1 MWKWKRKEKKQPA
14 NQPKQTK
21 QRDTLSEF
29 IQSLSNSEDFVHYTL
44 GGRTPCTV
52 SYIKTMCN
60 SKILNRS
67 VLTTLNEQSLY
78 TLKEMQENIP
88 VENVQVT
95 DQLDKIEEKVMFG
108 YIMIQLKETD
118 EEVLLVPAVSLESR
132 KVSIPE
138 VEFSVVGP
146 KEAFVETMNTNI
158 NLIRKRLPLPQLTI
172 KELNIGKVTKTRVAV
187 VFIDGV
193 VDQANVETVTQRL
206 NDIEIDQMTDSSFV
220 TQIIA
225 DNSNSPFPQ
234 LLDTERPDRVVSN
247 LIEGKI
253 AILVDG
259 SPHALTCPTTVVEFF
274 GASDDYFL
282 PWHLATAFRLI
293 RLFAVIFS
301 VLSTPLYVAVLTY
314 HHEMIPAALMAT
326 IVSSRSDIPFPPIL
340 EVIVLELAIELLRE
354 AGARLPT
361 KIGQTIGIVGGI
373 VIGTAAVDAGLTSNV
388 LLIIV
393 ALSALAS
400 FTTPVYQIGNTIRLI
415 RFPFLIGA
423 QLWGLIGV
431 SMCMAFFIGH
441 LIKLQ
446 SIGRPFFEPLYPL
459 RIKDL
464 KDSFIRLPFNKQTER
479 PVLMRTNDPQRM
491 NPTRVNAKRD
501 IDE

>member
-1 MWKWKRKEKKQPA
+1 M
-14 NQPKQTK
+14 
-21 QRDTLSEF
+21 D
-29 IQSLSNSEDFVHYTL
+29 
-44 GGRTPCTV
+44 
-52 SYIKTMCN
+52 
-60 SKILNRS
+60 
-67 VLTTLNEQSLY
+67 
-78 TLKEMQENIP
+78 
-88 VENVQVT
+88 
-95 DQLDKIEEKVMFG
+95 
-108 YIMIQLKETD
+108 
-118 EEVLLVPAVSLESR
+118 
-132 KVSIPE
+132 
-138 VEFSVVGP
+138 
-146 KEAFVETMNTNI
+146 
-158 NLIRKRLPLPQLTI
+158 
-172 KELNIGKVTKTRVAV
+172 
-187 VFIDGV
+187 
-193 VDQANVETVTQRL
+193 TVTQRL
-206 NDIEIDQMTDSSFV
+206 QDIEFDHLVDSSFI
-220 TQIIA
+220 TQMIA

-247 LIEGKI
+247 LAEGKI

-274 GASDDYFL
+274 GASDDYYL
-282 PWHLATAFRLI
+282 TWHLASVFRLI

-314 HHEMIPAALMAT
+314 HFEMIPPELMAT

-340 EVIVLELAIELLRE
+340 EVIILELTIELLRE

-415 RFPFLIGA
+415 RFPFLMGA
-423 QLWGLIGV
+423 QLWGLVGV
-431 SMCMAFFIGH
+431 SMCMVFYIGH

-459 RIKDL
+459 RFKDL
-464 KDSFIRLPFNKQTER
+464 KDAFIRLPFPKQVER
-479 PVLMRTNDPQRM
+479 PVLMRSEDPVRM
-491 NPTRVNAKRD
+491 NKDRVKAKRD

>member
-1 MWKWKRKEKKQPA
+1 MWKWKRKEKQQQPQQQEKKKQ
-14 NQPKQTK
+14 NG
-21 QRDTLSEF
+21 TLSEF
-29 IQSLSNSEDFVHYTL
+29 IQAMQESEDFVHYNLSGST
-44 GGRTPCTV
+44 RCTI
-52 SYIKTMCN
+52 SYLKTMCD
-60 SKILNRS
+60 SQVLNRS
-67 VLTTLNEQSLY
+67 VLSTLNQKSLP
-78 TLKEMQENIP
+78 TLRDMQESIP
-88 VENVQVT
+88 VENVRVT
-95 DQLDKIEEKVMFG
+95 SKLDLIEEKVMYG
-108 YIMIQLKETD
+108 YIMIQLHEKD
-118 EEVLLVPAVSLESR
+118 EEVVLVPAISLESR
-132 KVSIPE
+132 NVSIPE

-172 KELNIGKVTKTRVAV
+172 KEMNVGKVTKTRVAV
-187 VFIDGV
+187 IYIDGIV
-193 VDQANVETVTQRL
+193 NQDNVDTVQQRLKGIEVDQL
-206 NDIEIDQMTDSSFV
+206 TDSSFI

-247 LIEGKI
+247 LVEGKV
-253 AILVDG
+253 AILIDG

-340 EVIVLELAIELLRE
+340 EVIVLELTIELLRE

-400 FTTPVYQIGNTIRLI
+400 FTTPIYQIGNTIRLI

-431 SMCMAFFIGH
+431 SMCMVYFIGH

-464 KDSFIRLPFNKQTER
+464 KDAFIRLPFNKQTER
-479 PVLMRTNDPQRM
+479 PVLMRTEDPQRM
-491 NPTRVNAKRD
+491 NQSRVNAKRD